1 MTLNIARAPKAKEAQ
16 EYMIMLN
23 GISKIASEKSKKGSK
38 LFRRPSLKL
47 KRKDLQNSQ
56 MESIKQKI
64 NKNWEN
70 EFREDKNYV
79 EAFILDKPNQQQIN
93 LEPNTLRKKSQNL
106 KRIKTL
112 EISNKDTGKVP
123 CFQTL
128 KFNSYLTQQDY
139 FADFYYMEKQEYC
152 DEEFDYTQLYY
163 CIYHNHFLQ
172 AKACNQSQISKLAK
186 EKPKLACQD
195 KYENS
200 FTSSSSNCLI
210 SYHLN
215 KSKNFINSIYFSNFL
230 TKNIEV
236 ANDISKNK
244 LLCGDDA
251 RAIDLKTKPFSLIC
265 FASSVFALSFCFVR
279 ILSGGFTEPLALILT
294 SLFR

>member
-1 MTLNIARAPKAKEAQ
+1 MVSLVDYLFALNKGGLMTLNIARAPKAKEAQ

-93 LEPNTLRKKSQNL
+93 LDPNTLRKKSQNL

-112 EISNKDTGKVP
+112 EISK
-123 CFQTL
+123 
-128 KFNSYLTQQDY
+128 
-139 FADFYYMEKQEYC
+139 
-152 DEEFDYTQLYY
+152 
-163 CIYHNHFLQ
+163 
-172 AKACNQSQISKLAK
+172 
-186 EKPKLACQD
+186 
-195 KYENS
+195 
-200 FTSSSSNCLI
+200 
-210 SYHLN
+210 
-215 KSKNFINSIYFSNFL
+215 
-230 TKNIEV
+230 
-236 ANDISKNK
+236 
-244 LLCGDDA
+244 
-251 RAIDLKTKPFSLIC
+251 
-265 FASSVFALSFCFVR
+265 
-279 ILSGGFTEPLALILT
+279 
-294 SLFR
+294 